1 MQIIPEKMLPGRDR
15 ASLRTF
21 LGGCRETAQRKGHFQ
36 LASISLAVRHI
47 SPLAVLQSIY
57 APEELHF
64 YVERGS
70 NDEALAG
77 AEAVVEARF
86 SGADR
91 FAEVRAFADAI
102 LENTIAVGDLAEAF
116 TGPHFFTAFAFNDV
130 VPEDSPFA
138 AATVFVPRWQVSRS
152 GGKYGA
158 VANIRVDPDCDLD
171 EAVERV
177 WGAYEKFTSFDY
189 EDRSEAPA
197 FSSPGSVER
206 LERPAEEYESAVREA
221 LDMIGQGAF
230 EKIVLSRVIELRA
243 EDSWKPLEAL
253 NRLRETFGAC
263 FTFSFGGGGDSS
275 FIGATPERLL
285 RVQDGKL
292 LTEAIAGSAPRGDSA
307 GEDARHARALLESA
321 KDLHEHACVRDSILR
336 RLACCGLVG
345 RAEPEPRLLQLANV
359 QHLRTAIEAEISPEV
374 HLLDVVAELHP
385 TPAVGGTPRESAVP
399 KIGDL
404 ESFDRGLYAGVIGW
418 FNHLNEGEM
427 IVGLRSALIEGKVAR
442 LFAGAGIVR
451 GSQAEREL
459 GETAIKLRAVRDAL
473 LPDR

>member
-1 MQIIPEKMLPGRDR
+1 MYKRQ
-15 ASLRTF
+15 
-21 LGGCRETAQRKGHFQ
+21 
-36 LASISLAVRHI
+36 
-47 SPLAVLQSIY
+47 
-57 APEELHF
+57 
-64 YVERGS
+64 
-70 NDEALAG
+70 
-77 AEAVVEARF
+77 
-86 SGADR
+86 
-91 FAEVRAFADAI
+91 
-102 LENTIAVGDLAEAF
+102 
-116 TGPHFFTAFAFNDV
+116 
-130 VPEDSPFA
+130 
-138 AATVFVPRWQVSRS
+138 
-152 GGKYGA
+152 
-158 VANIRVDPDCDLD
+158 
-171 EAVERV
+171 
-177 WGAYEKFTSFDY
+177 
-189 EDRSEAPA
+189 
-197 FSSPGSVER
+197 
-206 LERPAEEYESAVREA
+206 
-221 LDMIGQGAF
+221 
-230 EKIVLSRVIELRA
+230 
-243 EDSWKPLEAL
+243 
-253 NRLRETFGAC
+253 
-263 FTFSFGGGGDSS
+263 
-275 FIGATPERLL
+275 
-285 RVQDGKL
+285 L